1 MHKVEFYVRPNGK
14 CPTKEFL
21 NSIQKGDLFKVTA
34 WLRLLSERGHS
45 LIYPYSSNATREIKY
60 LRVSKGTMEYRV
72 FYFFDKDKIMT
83 VNGYVKKDMKLDM
96 AEVERAER
104 LRKEYFAT

>member
-1 MHKVEFYVRPNGK
+1 
-14 CPTKEFL
+14 
-21 NSIQKGDLFKVTA
+21 
-34 WLRLLSERGHS
+34 
-45 LIYPYSSNATREIKY
+45 
-60 LRVSKGTMEYRV
+60 MEYRV